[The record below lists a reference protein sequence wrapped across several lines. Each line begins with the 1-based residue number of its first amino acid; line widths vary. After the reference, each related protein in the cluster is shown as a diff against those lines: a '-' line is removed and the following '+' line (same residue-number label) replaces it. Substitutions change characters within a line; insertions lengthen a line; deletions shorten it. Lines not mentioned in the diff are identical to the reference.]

1 MLDEVFSKPGLLISC
16 YLVVIL
22 YPNLYNT
29 IINTNFMKVAF
40 FETIKAGHIM
50 NHAIKNLNTFDSH

>member
-1 MLDEVFSKPGLLISC
+1 MLDEVFSKPGLLISY
-16 YLVVIL
+16 YLVIIL

-40 FETIKAGHIM
+40 FETIKAGYIM
-50 NHAIKNLNTFDSH
+50 NPAIKNLNTFDSH